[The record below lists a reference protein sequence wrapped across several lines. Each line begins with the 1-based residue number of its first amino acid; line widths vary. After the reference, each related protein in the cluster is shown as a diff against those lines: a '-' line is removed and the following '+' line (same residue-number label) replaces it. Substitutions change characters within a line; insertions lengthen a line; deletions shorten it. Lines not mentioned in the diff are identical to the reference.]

1 MIKYFAAFILFC
13 IASATVATVSAC
25 IMDDHAQG
33 DHYDDIYYIEESDM

>member
-25 IMDDHAQG
+25 IMEDT
-33 DHYDDIYYIEESDM
+33 ET